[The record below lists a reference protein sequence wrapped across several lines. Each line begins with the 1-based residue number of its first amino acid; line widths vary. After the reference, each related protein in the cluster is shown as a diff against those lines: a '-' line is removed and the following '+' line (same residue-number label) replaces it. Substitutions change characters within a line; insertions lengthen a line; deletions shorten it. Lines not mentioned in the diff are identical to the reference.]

1 MSFVTAAPDLV
12 EAAAQDLAGIRSS
25 LMEASASVAAPT
37 TGVVPAAA
45 DEVSAGVA
53 ALFGNFGKEFQ
64 AVSAQ
69 AQAFHAEF
77 VSAMNAGAAAY
88 ASTEAAN
95 AGQTLLGAVAA
106 PAQAL
111 LGGGAALTTGQATP
125 ALIQGIESFGATV
138 AAPYQQLVINTS
150 NNLAAINQT
159 FMANPFPFLNQV
171 ASNQMGFAQTFGAG
185 LATSLQ
191 GFPANVP
198 ANVQLAIQGAM
209 TFNPAALAQ
218 GFITQQQGYAFTIG
232 SSLQLAG
239 QDLMN
244 GAPAFQAGVQAG
256 FQDLLAGNP
265 IGAYGQLNTALIN
278 QFLPSFTGTQVG
290 PGVPGSIG
298 DFVITPNGPLGAL
311 GPIFTIPGQMAQ
323 NFTNLLPPGSILA
336 QMAQNGTNVVD
347 ALTNFNTTLDTLSL
361 TTANLSFG
369 APVQLIFGLLGAPG
383 NALSALNSSGVAFA
397 GAMQAGNASAA
408 AAAILDAPAFMA
420 NGFLNGTTIV
430 TLPPTFMTISVLGVT
445 LPTVST
451 VSLPLGGLLTPLSFP
466 SAVANV
472 DNGLI
477 IEPVTIVGGTPVGGL
492 IPAMLSVD
500 SQLAQAIGGPAP
512 ATAAAATAPAT
523 AAAAAAPAL
532 AQGIQNFGAAVA
544 APYQALVAN
553 TVTNLQA
560 INSTFVADPFPFLN
574 QVASNQI
581 VFAQTFG
588 AGLATSLQGFPA
600 NVPANIQLAIQGAS
614 TFNPAALAQGFITQQ
629 QAYAQTI
636 SSSLQ
641 LAGPDFV
648 AGLQTLPA
656 GFQAAFQALL
666 AGDNIGAY
674 SAIDQA
680 LTNAFLPGFNV
691 IEEPSGLFSIVP
703 LGPLGDLAPIFTI
716 PGQMAQNF
724 TNLLPPGSI
733 LEQMAQNGTNLVN
746 VFTNFG
752 TTLDLLGTGDLN
764 FGLPLQFIF
773 DGIGGPGNALSALN
787 STGVAFATA
796 VQAGNA
802 SAAAAAIL
810 DAPAVVTNG
819 FLNGSTLINLPP
831 ASLAFLAPDIFST
844 VQIPLGGILTP
855 LSIPPG
861 FLFSPD
867 DPGVIVPL
875 TFGPGSTGIGGLIPG
890 LLSFG
895 PELAAAITPTM

>member
-1 MSFVTAAPDLV
+1 MDMSFVTAAPDLV

-25 LMEASASVAAPT
+25 LIEASASVAVPT

-77 VSAMNAGAAAY
+77 VNAMNAGAAAY
-88 ASTEAAN
+88 ASAEAAN
-95 AGQTLLGAVAA
+95 AGQTLLGTVAA

-138 AAPYQQLVINTS
+138 AAPYQALVINTN

-171 ASNQMGFAQTFGAG
+171 ASNQIGYVNTFGSG
-185 LATSLQ
+185 VVTSLQ

-239 QDLMN
+239 QD
-244 GAPAFQAGVQAG
+244 
-256 FQDLLAGNP
+256 
-265 IGAYGQLNTALIN
+265 
-278 QFLPSFTGTQVG
+278 
-290 PGVPGSIG
+290 
-298 DFVITPNGPLGAL
+298 
-311 GPIFTIPGQMAQ
+311 
-323 NFTNLLPPGSILA
+323 
-336 QMAQNGTNVVD
+336 
-347 ALTNFNTTLDTLSL
+347 
-361 TTANLSFG
+361 
-369 APVQLIFGLLGAPG
+369 
-383 NALSALNSSGVAFA
+383 
-397 GAMQAGNASAA
+397 
-408 AAAILDAPAFMA
+408 
-420 NGFLNGTTIV
+420 
-430 TLPPTFMTISVLGVT
+430 
-445 LPTVST
+445 
-451 VSLPLGGLLTPLSFP
+451 
-466 SAVANV
+466 
-472 DNGLI
+472 
-477 IEPVTIVGGTPVGGL
+477 
-492 IPAMLSVD
+492 
-500 SQLAQAIGGPAP
+500 
-512 ATAAAATAPAT
+512 
-523 AAAAAAPAL
+523 
-532 AQGIQNFGAAVA
+532 
-544 APYQALVAN
+544 
-553 TVTNLQA
+553 
-560 INSTFVADPFPFLN
+560 
-574 QVASNQI
+574 
-581 VFAQTFG
+581 
-588 AGLATSLQGFPA
+588 
-600 NVPANIQLAIQGAS
+600 
-614 TFNPAALAQGFITQQ
+614 
-629 QAYAQTI
+629 
-636 SSSLQ
+636 
-641 LAGPDFV
+641 FV
-648 AGLQTLPA
+648 AGVQTLPA

-691 IEEPSGLFSIVP
+691 IEEPSGLLSIVP
-703 LGPLGDLAPIFTI
+703 IGPLGDLAPILAI

-733 LEQMAQNGTNLVN
+733 PAQMAQNATNLVN
-746 VFTNFG
+746 AFTNFG
-752 TTLDLLGTGDLN
+752 TTLDLFVTGDLN

-773 DGIGGPGNALSALN
+773 DGIGGPANALSALN
-787 STGVAFATA
+787 SSAVAFTGA

-802 SAAAAAIL
+802 SAAAAALL
-810 DAPAVVTNG
+810 DMPAVVTNG

-831 ASLAFLAPDIFST
+831 ASLAALLPGIFST

-861 FLFSPD
+861 FIFSPD
-867 DPGVIVPL
+867 DPGVIVPIM
-875 TFGPGSTGIGGLIPG
+875 FGPGSTEIGGLIPG

-895 PELAAAITPTM
+895 PELAQAIGGPAPATAAAAAAAAAAPAVAQGIQSFGAAVAAPYQALIANTVTNLQAINSTFAADPFPFLNQVASNQIGYVNTFGSGVVTSLQGFPANVPANIQLAIQGAMTFNPAALAQQFVNGQLGAAQTISTSLQNAGQTLMTGAPAFQAGVQAAFQDLFAGNPIGAYSQIQQALQNYLLPGFNVAENGIVFTITPAGFLSDLAPILALPGPMAQSFTNLLPPGSILEQMAQNTTNVVNALTDFNTVFTLGSTLTFGLPVQLIFDALGGPGNALSALNSTGVALAGAMQAGNASAAAAAILDAPANMANGFLNGQSLITLPSAEALGLQTTVSVPLGGILTPLSLPELDIEILGMQNLPPGTSLIGGLIPGLLSADSQLAQAITPTA